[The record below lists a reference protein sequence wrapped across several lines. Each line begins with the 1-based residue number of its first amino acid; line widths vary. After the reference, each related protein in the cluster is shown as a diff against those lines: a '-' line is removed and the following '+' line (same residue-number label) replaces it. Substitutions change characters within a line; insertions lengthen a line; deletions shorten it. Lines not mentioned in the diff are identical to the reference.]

1 MVAVRVFRSVWFLS
15 VVAVLATMLYQYAS
29 WPEEMVIGQGDV
41 NFVTLGRDGFF
52 YAVISI
58 LALVNVTVYVVRSQA
73 KQAEGFVA
81 WFYGFI
87 AVINFFLIIALG
99 FISLFNS
106 NENYRFGEIG
116 FIIYGSLF
124 LIGLWIIGGLL
135 YWFTLKK
142 R

>member
-1 MVAVRVFRSVWFLS
+1 MIAIRVFRSVWFLS

-29 WPEEMVIGQGDV
+29 WPEEIVIGQGDV
-41 NFVTLGRDGFF
+41 NFVSLSRDGFF
-52 YAVISI
+52 YTVIAI
-58 LALVNVTVYVVRSQA
+58 MAFVNVTVYVVRSQA
-73 KQAEGFVA
+73 KQADGFVA

-87 AVINFFLIIALG
+87 AVINFFLIIALS

-116 FIIYGSLF
+116 LIIYGSLF

-135 YWFTLKK
+135 YWLAQKN